1 MIQWIVKS
9 YIMQLTPYPRRLL
22 LFLPLCI
29 FLALS
34 QGSLHAQKGME
45 DKIDKIISKA
55 MAAEEFPGMAVAVIQ
70 DNKVLF
76 KKTYGVRARSGKEK
90 VDEQTIFSIGS
101 VSKAY
106 TAIGLMLLVQE
117 GKIAL
122 EDPIKK
128 HLPNM
133 PQAWG
138 AITIQQFMTHTS
150 GIPDVK
156 GEKDEDSFE
165 ATVKKA
171 GKLPMAFTPGK
182 KQQYNN
188 FNFAILG
195 KLMEAVTGSSF
206 LDYMTKLVFTPLQM
220 NRTGVKPGAPN
231 VALGHL
237 VKKGQ
242 WKEVTSHFRPGD
254 YGLPSGGLQ
263 TSLNDFIKLSQ
274 SLNANTLLRPK
285 NTNAMWV
292 PYSPKLSNTPG
303 WHSRMAGREVVI
315 HKGGGGTGIGSVCD
329 YKIVPAQKLYI
340 IVMTNKADNKISPAD
355 MTDDILLKCFNI
367 PKDVNGADA
376 GEGNEH

>member
-1 MIQWIVKS
+1 
-9 YIMQLTPYPRRLL
+9 MQVAPKYLRLL
-22 LFLPLCI
+22 LFIHLCCCFLLLSNTPLY
-29 FLALS
+29 
-34 QGSLHAQKGME
+34 AQKSIE

-55 MAAEEFPGMAVAVIQ
+55 MIQEEFPGMAVAVIQ

-76 KKTYGVRARSGKEK
+76 KKTYGLRSRSGKEK

-101 VSKAY
+101 VSKAF
-106 TAIGLMLLVQE
+106 TAVVLMQLVQE
-117 GKIAL
+117 GKITL

-128 HLPNM
+128 YLKGLPE
-133 PQAWG
+133 AWG
-138 AITIQQFMTHTS
+138 TITIQQFMTHTS

-156 GEKDEDSFE
+156 GTKDEDSFE

-188 FNFAILG
+188 FNYAILG
-195 KLMEAVTGSSF
+195 KLIEAISGRSY
-206 LDYMTKLVFTPLQM
+206 LDYMNQSLFTPLQM
-220 NRTGVKPGAPN
+220 NRTGVKPGASN
-231 VALGHL
+231 LAQGHL
-237 VKKGQ
+237 EKKGQ
-242 WKEVTSHFRPGD
+242 WKEITSHFQPGD

-274 SLNANTLLRPK
+274 ALNGNTLLRPK

-292 PYSPKLSNTPG
+292 PYSAKLSNTPG
-303 WHSRMAGREVVI
+303 WHSRMAGNDIVI

-329 YKIVPAQKLYI
+329 YKIMPSQKLYV
-340 IVMTNKADNKISPAD
+340 IVMTNKAGNKLSPATI
-355 MTDDILLKCFNI
+355 TDDILFKCFNI
-367 PKDVNGADA
+367 PPDKNGADA

>member
-1 MIQWIVKS
+1 
-9 YIMQLTPYPRRLL
+9 MQVAPKYLRLL
-22 LFLPLCI
+22 SFIHLCYCFLL
-29 FLALS
+29 LS
-34 QGSLHAQKGME
+34 NTPVYAQKGIE

-55 MAAEEFPGMAVAVIQ
+55 MAEEGFPGMAVAVIQ
-70 DNKVLF
+70 DNKVVF
-76 KKTYGVRARSGKEK
+76 KKTYGLRSRSGKEK

-101 VSKAY
+101 VSKAF
-106 TAIGLMLLVQE
+106 TAVGLMQLVQE

-128 HLPNM
+128 YLKNLPD
-133 PQAWG
+133 AW
-138 AITIQQFMTHTS
+138 ASITIQQYMTHTS

-156 GEKDEDSFE
+156 GAKDEGSFE
-165 ATVKKA
+165 VTVKKA

-188 FNFAILG
+188 FNYAILG
-195 KLMEAVTGSSF
+195 KLIEAVTGKGY
-206 LDYMTKLVFTPLQM
+206 LDYMTQSIFVPLQM
-220 NRTGVKPGAPN
+220 DRTGVRPGANN

-263 TSLNDFIKLSQ
+263 TTLNDFIKLSQ
-274 SLNANTLLRPK
+274 ALNGNKLLRPK

-292 PYSPKLSNTPG
+292 PYSSKLSNTPG
-303 WHSRMAGREVVI
+303 WHSRLAGNEIVI

-329 YKIVPAQKLYI
+329 YKIVPSQKLYV
-340 IVMTNKADNKISPAD
+340 IVMTNKADNKLSPAAI
-355 MTDDILLKCFNI
+355 TDDILFRCFNI
-367 PKDVNGADA
+367 PPDKNGADA